1 MQSKQDQ
8 MQSVSDPVFVQNTLR
23 SVYTIKRFGSVKAA
37 QYEAWTFLRERVRK
51 ELKLRRVR
59 HFFEGTAKRIDG
71 EEKDAVRMAQIE
83 EARNE
88 RTSLRARLDSLDALL
103 AAVDEEFHGPTLAA
117 LRDQSRAAGR
127 GGAVQREDASR

>member
-1 MQSKQDQ
+1 MQSKSDQ
-8 MQSVSDPVFVQNTLR
+8 MQSVSDPEFMQSTLKE
-23 SVYTIKRFGSVKAA
+23 VYSIKRFGSVKAA

-88 RTSLRARLDSLDALL
+88 RTLLRSRLDSLDALL
-103 AAVDEEFHGPTLAA
+103 ASVDEEFHGPTLEA
-117 LRDQSRAAGR
+117 LRHQARAAGR
-127 GGAVQREDASR
+127 SGAV